1 MTSMVS
7 VIVCVSTVDAKAD
20 ALSGSRV
27 CYSLCFIFTHIVCN
41 TRKTPVVVVVVVVIV
56 IVVVV
61 IVIVVVVV
69 VVVIVV
75 AKIL

>member
-7 VIVCVSTVDAKAD
+7 VIVCVSTVNAKAD

-27 CYSLCFIFTHIVCN
+27 CYSLYFIFTHIVCN

-56 IVVVV
+56 IVVV
-61 IVIVVVVV
+61 IVVVVV
-69 VVVIVV
+69 VVVV